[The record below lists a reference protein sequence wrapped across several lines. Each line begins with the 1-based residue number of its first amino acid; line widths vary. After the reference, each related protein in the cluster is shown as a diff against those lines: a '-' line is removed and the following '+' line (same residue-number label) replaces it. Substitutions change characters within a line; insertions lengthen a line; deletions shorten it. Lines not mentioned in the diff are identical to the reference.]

1 MDFAGKRAIFSIA
14 TAPVFVSDQRRWPP
28 MFEASQE
35 QVMRTPTLQINN
47 RQLVDALSQFP
58 PDRLKKVIDQLF
70 RKNLYSPP
78 SLTEITRA
86 ASRTVKRQKLGPEAA
101 AEAVQWARSQK

>member
-1 MDFAGKRAIFSIA
+1 
-14 TAPVFVSDQRRWPP
+14 
-28 MFEASQE
+28 
-35 QVMRTPTLQINN
+35 MRTPTLQINN

-70 RKNLYSPP
+70 RRNLYSPP
-78 SLTEITRA
+78 SLNEITRA
-86 ASRTVKRQKLGPEAA
+86 ASRTVKRQKLGPETA